1 MSCPAFHSKFR
12 CAHSSAFTLLPYCS
26 LSVAYSL
33 ASLMYTHSVFY
44 FPDTISAESVGGK
57 VYGNPVV
64 ETPWFDTLAA
74 RGTTFAQCHVL
85 HTQCAPSRHAMLTG
99 RYLHTTGHRTQDH
112 GVEPW
117 EPDLFKAL
125 HEAGYYINWY
135 AACPPAPQ
143 HAHCAC
149 PMCSLSLIF
158 CVVVLLCFA
167 GLPQV
172 RQERR
177 SRGKFLAGAE
187 Q

>member
-1 MSCPAFHSKFR
+1 
-12 CAHSSAFTLLPYCS
+12 
-26 LSVAYSL
+26 
-33 ASLMYTHSVFY
+33 MYTHSVFY

-64 ETPWFDTLAA
+64 ETPWFDALAA

-135 AACPPAPQ
+135 AMCPLHRNMSILHAP
-143 HAHCAC
+143 CA
-149 PMCSLSLIF
+149 
-158 CVVVLLCFA
+158 
-167 GLPQV
+167 
-172 RQERR
+172 
-177 SRGKFLAGAE
+177 RGH
-187 Q
+187 

>member
-1 MSCPAFHSKFR
+1 MR
-12 CAHSSAFTLLPYCS
+12 D
-26 LSVAYSL
+26 
-33 ASLMYTHSVFY
+33 SVFY

-64 ETPWFDTLAA
+64 ETPWMDALAA

-125 HEAGYYINWY
+125 HEAGYYINWFGKND
-135 AACPPAPQ
+135 ALGGNSWLGRNNSFEARDA
-143 HAHCAC
+143 
-149 PMCSLSLIF
+149 STF
-158 CVVVLLCFA
+158 
-167 GLPQV
+167 
-172 RQERR
+172 RR
-177 SRGKFLAGAE
+177 SAF
-187 Q
+187 